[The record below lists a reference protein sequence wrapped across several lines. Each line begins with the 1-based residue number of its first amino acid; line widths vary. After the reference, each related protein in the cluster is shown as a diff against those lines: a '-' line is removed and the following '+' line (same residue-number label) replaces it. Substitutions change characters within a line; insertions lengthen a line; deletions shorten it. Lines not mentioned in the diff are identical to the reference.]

1 MLYWYVVV
9 LQLLVSAAKAKPAKS
24 SATVTA
30 QGVSGGANAF
40 DPTSTALLCA
50 FMQRILRATPRRER
64 ESWLSIFQRVVSNSG
79 GASSASARGSAAR
92 AAAASGVDS
101 PSTVSASTPAGVV
114 RRVFL
119 GALTATAQTVVSDF
133 DESGASQTK
142 ALQEA
147 TTALL
152 ALLDTVAPGEILE
165 EDGALARELWE
176 ECLAPHPTLH
186 SCFFDWILGQPVFVR
201 RHFSAELNSFMFHT
215 LCSVPADTF
224 GLRSFA
230 CFRMFF
236 LRINAARLPR
246 EEIAASSSS
255 SYGGDHDDQT
265 RSRLGPMRV
274 KDRRLIGKEELF
286 RLMVDGRSELR
297 AAAISFYCSL
307 LYAMAAD
314 GPSEKSLVL
323 QEFEEIVLGR
333 VLKEVLRV
341 LPPST
346 ASQNVSVPPEAQAR
360 LCRVLDLLR
369 EVLRCVAMPSVLTSH
384 DPGPPTQLAQ
394 LAVKTQEW
402 VGKKNNSR
410 SSSNLYLPP
419 MLFKQLGVRAS
430 DTLRTLQR
438 RVLSVCHT
446 YPEGAEA
453 FQRLRLVFTDPRPRD
468 AEGRLLSAKS
478 SSSQSSKTRRQR
490 GGGDDDPDGPGPT
503 TSATTPVK
511 KTSGDNR
518 LTAGPPAKSAS
529 GKLGSDPT
537 GSSQSKSKQSVA
549 RVPPPVLA
557 DLHSSLWTL
566 GLDSAREIH
575 ARWEPRD
582 DGGGG
587 GGGAL
592 QQAAED
598 GLRDR
603 RSDGELIHEDRIWI
617 LFVKDSQGLVPALL
631 DVLEALQMQRDA
643 TDSFDRVALDVRIEH
658 VWKFLMWLPTVSSVR
673 SRFESPERLSTVDW
687 DSELR
692 VDQHFFRSVYS
703 LQALRNVLLSHA
715 TRRRKKPDVAAE
727 EAARDWQKLFVKSGC
742 LAPTFRFFEHCDIG
756 AMREQCV
763 IRSCLDVTLTILLF
777 IFGGGDAGGEE
788 DDVSVK
794 DVPPP
799 LPAPGNDGS
808 AAAAAPPPRIRLSG
822 HIGGQSERTN
832 GVFRLVDYEFQGARL
847 WKKEQ
852 PENTSIHIF
861 YVPGDQLW
869 MVGQLTFSNGSR
881 PDRCTKGYVHSIGAG
896 NGSPVGLRF
905 NFFSPNLGWLAA
917 LQAKCEPVPEE
928 TDETTSPSAAVEHK
942 SLTAPGAISEKS
954 KAKLKRH
961 LSDGSFEIAT
971 AAVDVQAMVD
981 QLLDFVLEISA
992 SSTDGDTNVLDAG
1005 MLDKALALLL
1015 STIQVNERAKD
1026 CLVATLLKTADV
1038 FLNGAPLFYL
1048 LELATHVKG
1057 SSAMSRRLRAFFST
1071 LSGCA
1076 DMRNPILE
1084 TCLHI
1089 LTTRLKLESG
1099 DGDDWIDPLS
1109 PKRGGSNL
1117 EAVKRAG
1124 GNRSEDKAAPGD
1136 NTFFLILEEYLELD
1150 SANVMVVTRGAT
1162 NKDGSSPQLAASG
1175 KGGSGWL
1182 SLTSFGGRLLEV
1194 AVRKI
1199 ADHVNCIEQGQA
1211 SGTSQ
1216 MVLRHLFQLLT
1227 VLLQPPPGAAAPQ
1240 AGTPQRGGEA
1250 LQSGTPEEKNQM
1262 ELLEQLVAL
1271 TMEDCVFKLPSLEDR
1286 RRALCVSRGTQ
1297 RAALQTML
1305 TLGRRSNAFLAPLAI
1320 KLPCIIDPLQDALK
1334 PDVGDLRGDA
1344 GMPTRQWVVPVSD
1357 SPATGS
1363 SSATASSHIVG
1374 LKNQGNTCYMN
1385 SVLQQ
1390 LFHVS
1395 AAFREELLRLGEM
1408 GATSGPKNEVGQAH
1422 AAEAVVAMATPVSA
1436 TEAGSGAVAVVAEAV
1451 AAPEPAKE
1459 EVLRQLQRTFTYLSE
1474 GTMAYYDPVDFV
1486 DACTTFSTIENVYHQ
1501 NDAGTFFSEL
1511 FSRLETIVEDE
1522 GKRRKERLK
1531 VGEPVLDDNGADSFA
1546 ASLRWHFSGR
1556 VINENIR
1563 VSGHTTSTL
1572 SPPTAI
1578 FSVPIRGIKTLQEA
1592 LEQMF
1597 CVEEQMT
1604 GDSQLWC
1611 DKSNCKVDAVRSSS
1625 FKVLPNLL
1633 AIQLKRFDFC
1643 MQTFQEIKVNSRLEF
1658 PFDLDMFPYTQAAR
1672 RQRDAKKKQREAEGQ
1687 QQQAGAGGASKD
1699 KQFTPPVSPGKGP
1712 EGEEE
1717 EGKSSTDETSSPDFL
1732 NDKNGGMGDCTY
1744 KLKGVVIQSGAAGGG
1759 HYYSL
1764 VQTPDGWHCINDQ
1777 LVSPFD
1783 VSRIPAECFGG
1794 RQDPTDAHECTHS
1807 AYILFYERNVPQDP
1821 PAQDEDED
1829 KDDGGGGGGKDT
1841 PSVATVEGGG
1851 GASPVVDTVVAA
1863 TEENSSKQATTDDAP
1878 EGGPDTSRR
1887 LNRPAAV
1894 GLEVVTTPPNGRRA
1908 RVDSDGSKMPPCVP
1922 VNRFSAEVWQ
1932 ANTREER
1939 RRQLASPAVDA
1950 FLRRVLPLLPTLGRG
1965 SSSYFFERFAQHF
1978 VCNVLRFRRLRVGGV
1993 GGGGG
1998 RRVLTAQID
2007 QWLDAFAQAL
2017 EPGGLSQVLLPHL
2030 LLPLP
2035 RARPPG
2041 SAASDE
2047 PESRAP
2053 LLARCVARLLLDY
2066 DYSATTAREA
2076 VCRLLELCIMDGEKQ
2091 AAARADASARHAASK
2106 GFAAAKVQAL
2116 AAAPSMSHA
2125 AVQVFNF
2132 LVGLMPQAQASFLVL
2147 SKDHGFASLLGWVC
2161 TRGADL
2167 AHAPSFVAP
2176 PVLAIEALLGF
2187 LLGGEP
2193 APPQVEGKE
2202 GSDRQTRSA
2211 SGASSPPPPPP
2222 GRRRRSPPGQHLQDV
2237 RLTGRLIPWAQLLAD
2252 AYQNRII
2259 NRPNKALSI
2268 PMPAI
2273 TQAVE
2278 HLVAHPDFSRY
2289 AQLLAAHHASKSP
2302 PLLPHPAHTVLRS
2315 RRLVDVLLR
2324 QVMSHR
2330 STSPT
2335 VPTEVFG
2342 ILAKVLRCTPQF
2354 AASWGV
2360 GPLLLLHN
2368 KALDAVDE
2376 EPTDAAEQCYVQV
2389 CVVECSPP
2397 L

>member
-1 MLYWYVVV
+1 MSYAV
-9 LQLLVSAAKAKPAKS
+9 LQLLVSAAKAKPAKH
-24 SATVTA
+24 SATLTAQA
-30 QGVSGGANAF
+30 QGVGSGMNAF

-50 FMQRILRATPRRER
+50 FMQRILRASPRRER

-79 GASSASARGSAAR
+79 GALSARGSAAR
-92 AAAASGVDS
+92 AATAAGLDS
-101 PSTVSASTPAGVV
+101 PTTSASTPAGVV

-119 GALTATAQTVVSDF
+119 GALTATARTVVSDF
-133 DESGASQTK
+133 DEGGASQTK

-152 ALLDTVAPGEILE
+152 ALLDTVAPAEILE

-176 ECLAPHPTLH
+176 ACLAPHPTLH

-201 RHFSAELNSFMFHT
+201 RHFSAGLNSFMFHT
-215 LCSVPADTF
+215 LCSVPAETF

-246 EEIAASSSS
+246 DDLATSSSFA
-255 SYGGDHDDQT
+255 GTHDPG
-265 RSRLGPMRV
+265 SHLGPMRV

-297 AAAISFYCSL
+297 MAAISFYCSL
-307 LYAMAAD
+307 LYAMAGD

-323 QEFEEIVLGR
+323 HEFEEIVLGR
-333 VLKEVLRV
+333 VLKEVLLV

-346 ASQNVSVPPEAQAR
+346 PASRNVSVTPEAQAR

-369 EVLRCVAMPSVLTSH
+369 EVLQCVAMPSVLASH
-384 DPGPPTQLAQ
+384 DPGPPTHLAQ

-402 VGKKNNSR
+402 VGKKNSR
-410 SSSNLYLPP
+410 SNSNLYLPP
-419 MLFKQLGVRAS
+419 MLFKQLEVRAS
-430 DTLRTLQR
+430 DTLRTLQH

-453 FQRLRLVFTDPRPRD
+453 FQQLRLVFTDPRPRD
-468 AEGRLLSAKS
+468 SDGRLLSAKS
-478 SSSQSSKTRRQR
+478 CSK
-490 GGGDDDPDGPGPT
+490 PSKAEGPGPT

-511 KTSGDNR
+511 KSTGDK
-518 LTAGPPAKSAS
+518 LTDPPTTC
-529 GKLGSDPT
+529 GKLGSDA
-537 GSSQSKSKQSVA
+537 SSQSKSKQSIS

-575 ARWEPRD
+575 GRWEPRG
-582 DGGGG
+582 DGV
-587 GGGAL
+587 L
-592 QQAAED
+592 EAAED

-603 RSDGELIHEDRIWI
+603 RSDGELIHDDRIWM
-617 LFVKDSQGLVPALL
+617 LLVKDSQGLVPALL
-631 DVLEALQMQRDA
+631 DVLEALRIQRTA
-643 TDSFDRVALDVRIEH
+643 TDSFDRSALDVRIEH
-658 VWKFLMWLPTVSSVR
+658 VWRFLMWLPTVSSVR
-673 SRFESPERLSTVDW
+673 GRFESPERLSTVDW
-687 DSELR
+687 DLELR
-692 VDQHFFRSVYS
+692 VDRHFFRSVYS

-715 TRRRKKPDVAAE
+715 THRRKKPDAAAE
-727 EAARDWQKLFVKSGC
+727 AAARDWQKLFVKSGC

-777 IFGGGDAGGEE
+777 IFGGGDADDE
-788 DDVSVK
+788 DDVST
-794 DVPPP
+794 DVPPA
-799 LPAPGNDGS
+799 LPAPGNDQS
-808 AAAAAPPPRIRLSG
+808 AAPPPRIRLSG

-832 GVFRLVDYEFQGARL
+832 GIFRLVDYEFQGAPL
-847 WKKEQ
+847 WKKEH

-928 TDETTSPSAAVEHK
+928 AEEATSPSAAVEHK
-942 SLTAPGAISEKS
+942 SMTTPASAVNSAKS

-992 SSTDGDTNVLDAG
+992 STDGSTSRLDAG

-1015 STIQVNERAKD
+1015 STIQVNDRAKE

-1038 FLNGAPLFYL
+1038 FLSSAPLFYL

-1076 DMRNPILE
+1076 DMRSPILE

-1099 DGDDWIDPLS
+1099 DGEDWIDPSS
-1109 PKRGGSNL
+1109 PKRGGNL
-1117 EAVKRAG
+1117 ETVKQTG
-1124 GNRSEDKAAPGD
+1124 GNRSKEIAAGD

-1150 SANVMVVTRGAT
+1150 SANVMVVTRT
-1162 NKDGSSPQLAASG
+1162 TEDSSSPQLASG
-1175 KGGSGWL
+1175 KGSGQL

-1199 ADHVNCIEQGQA
+1199 ADHVDCIEQGQA

-1227 VLLQPPPGAAAPQ
+1227 VLLHPPPGTAAPK
-1240 AGTPQRGGEA
+1240 AGTPKRGGETMH
-1250 LQSGTPEEKNQM
+1250 SGTPEEKHQM
-1262 ELLEQLVAL
+1262 DLLEQLVTL

-1320 KLPCIIDPLQDALK
+1320 KLPGIVDPLQDALK
-1334 PDVGDLRGDA
+1334 PDIGDLRGDA

-1357 SPATGS
+1357 APAGS
-1363 SSATASSHIVG
+1363 SSARPSSHIVG

-1408 GATSGPKNEVGQAH
+1408 GANAGPKNEPGQSH
-1422 AAEAVVAMATPVSA
+1422 AAEAVAVATPVSA
-1436 TEAGSGAVAVVAEAV
+1436 ADAGSGAIAVAEAV

-1474 GTMAYYDPVDFV
+1474 GTMAYYDPVGFV

-1522 GKRRKERLK
+1522 GKQRKERLK
-1531 VGEPVLDDNGADSFA
+1531 SGELVLDDNGADSFA

-1672 RQRDAKKKQREAEGQ
+1672 RQRDAKKKRREAEGQ
-1687 QQQAGAGGASKD
+1687 PQTDAGGASKD
-1699 KQFTPPVSPGKGP
+1699 KQFTPPVSPGKAP
-1712 EGEEE
+1712 D
-1717 EGKSSTDETSSPDFL
+1717 EGKSSTENLSPDL
-1732 NDKNGGMGDCTY
+1732 SDKNGGMGDCTY

-1764 VQTPDGWHCINDQ
+1764 VQTPDGWYCINDQ

-1821 PAQDEDED
+1821 PAQD
-1829 KDDGGGGGGKDT
+1829 DDGDKESQSGSGDG
-1841 PSVATVEGGG
+1841 PNNLSVATVEVEVGGG
-1851 GASPVVDTVVAA
+1851 GSPAVDAICA
-1863 TEENSSKQATTDDAP
+1863 TEDNPSTQTIPKTD
-1878 EGGPDTSRR
+1878 ETVGPDAGRT

-1894 GLEVVTTPPNGRRA
+1894 GLEIVTTPPNERRA
-1908 RVDSDGSKMPPCVP
+1908 RADSGGSKMPQCVP

-1939 RRQLASPAVDA
+1939 RRQLASPAVDT

-1965 SSSYFFERFAQHF
+1965 STSYFFERFGQHF
-1978 VCNVLRFRRLRVGGV
+1978 VCNVLRFRRLRVGAGGV
-1993 GGGGG
+1993 GG
-1998 RRVLTAQID
+1998 RRVLTAQVG
-2007 QWLDAFAQAL
+2007 QWLDAFEQAL

-2030 LLPLP
+2030 LLAP
-2035 RARPPG
+2035 RAKSGPPSG
-2041 SAASDE
+2041 DAL
-2047 PESRAP
+2047 ESRAP

-2076 VCRLLELCIMDGEKQ
+2076 VCRLLQLCIMDGEMQ
-2091 AAARADASARHAASK
+2091 TAAHADVAARHAASK
-2106 GFAAAKVQAL
+2106 GYPAAEVKAL
-2116 AAAPSMSHA
+2116 AAAPSPSHA
-2125 AVQVFNF
+2125 AVKVFDF
-2132 LVGLMPQAQASFLVL
+2132 LVEMMPQAQASFLVL
-2147 SKDHGFASLLGWVC
+2147 SKDHGFATLLGWVC

-2176 PVLAIEALLGF
+2176 PVLAIEALVGF

-2193 APPQVEGKE
+2193 APSQVEGKE
-2202 GSDRQTRSA
+2202 GTDRQTRSGSGSSSA
-2211 SGASSPPPPPP
+2211 SPS
-2222 GRRRRSPPGQHLQDV
+2222 QQLQDA
-2237 RLTGRLIPWAQLLAD
+2237 RLAGRLLPWPQLLAD

-2273 TQAVE
+2273 TQAIE
-2278 HLVAHPDFSRY
+2278 HLMAHPDFSRY
-2289 AQLLAAHHASKSP
+2289 AELISAHHASKSS
-2302 PLLPHPAHTVLRS
+2302 PLLPNPAHTVLRS
-2315 RRLVDVLLR
+2315 RRLVDVLMR
-2324 QVMSHR
+2324 QMISHR
-2330 STSPT
+2330 SANPT
-2335 VPTEVFG
+2335 IQAEVFT
-2342 ILAKVLRCTPQF
+2342 ILTRILRCTPQF
-2354 AASWGV
+2354 VAAWGV

-2376 EPTDAAEQCYVQV
+2376 EPTEAAEQCYVQV
-2389 CVVECSPP
+2389 CVGS
-2397 L
+2397 